1 MDTIDKYVITLDV
14 DRNRRI
20 TNVSKALCDLSGYK
34 KEELI
39 GKLPSIF
46 QSDDRDEHVYKDIWN
61 KITNGLIWDGNFHN
75 LTKNKEY
82 FWIHSTILPNYDESN
97 NIISYTSISEDIT
110 NKKIIEKL
118 SQTDTLTQIYNRMV
132 LDDNLEREYNRFL
145 RNKTIFSLIL
155 IDIDKF
161 KLVNDNYGHLIG
173 DKVLITFSNILK
185 KNSRKTDI
193 VGRWGGEEFMII
205 CTDTNISDAM
215 KIAENIRKT
224 IENYKFDIVKNCTAS
239 LGVSEIN
246 EEDNINSLLKR
257 VDENLYKA
265 KENGR
270 NRSIFDL

>member
-1 MDTIDKYVITLDV
+1 
-14 DRNRRI
+14 
-20 TNVSKALCDLSGYK
+20 
-34 KEELI
+34 
-39 GKLPSIF
+39 
-46 QSDDRDEHVYKDIWN
+46 
-61 KITNGLIWDGNFHN
+61 
-75 LTKNKEY
+75 
-82 FWIHSTILPNYDESN
+82 
-97 NIISYTSISEDIT
+97 
-110 NKKIIEKL
+110 
-118 SQTDTLTQIYNRMV
+118 MV